1 MTKAEACEL
10 LQVAPTADQEITT
23 QAYWHLARK
32 YQAAAKDNKQAR
44 QRLDELNQA
53 YRVLHPK
60 AKEVPAPP
68 ATPAQPS
75 QELGEDLIAS
85 VRRLISQIQ
94 SRWKGSA
101 TEIGILTAI
110 VCWLGFLA
118 LSNGANLLTTGLA
131 LAIAGVTI
139 WAPWRRA

>member
-1 MTKAEACEL
+1 MTKEEACEL
-10 LQVAPTADQEITT
+10 LQVSPTAAQEITT
-23 QAYWHLARK
+23 QAYWYLARK
-32 YQAAAKDNKQAR
+32 YQASAGRNKQAR

-68 ATPAQPS
+68 ATPAKPS
-75 QELGEDLIAS
+75 QELGEDFIAS
-85 VRRLISQIQ
+85 VRQLFGQIK
-94 SRWKGSA
+94 SRWQGSA
-101 TEIGILTAI
+101 TEIGILTAT

-118 LSNGANLLTTGLA
+118 FSAGASPLFTLLA